1 VTLEPTPARIPEGES
16 SLEIGVKRVVGD
28 AEIGAA
34 LRIDAHVSAVG
45 DAYVVGGA
53 DAGKTLGRFFEQTSE
68 VKDAKDDDGEGK
80 VREVHFAVPS
90 TRESPGPIAKYEY
103 APKLQKT
110 FRNEALEAY
119 VRERSLDGIRTA
131 VLEDGTQVRYGL
143 VKFVE
148 QPALASLAADFPAD
162 FTPAKLA
169 QAQARFERLAASS
182 FAEQMRRTEHT
193 KRAGALVRLD
203 GATLVEPVAGYV
215 PVAVGSTPATGEGAT
230 FTCSVTW

>member
-1 VTLEPTPARIPEGES
+1 VVPGE
-16 SLEIGVKRVVGD
+16 LEID
-28 AEIGAA
+28 AA

-53 DAGKTLGRFFEQTSE
+53 DAGKTLGRFFDRTAE
-68 VKDAKDDDGEGK
+68 VKDQVDDGTGK
-80 VREVHFAVPS
+80 TIDRHFAAPS
-90 TRESPGPIAKYEY
+90 TRESPGPIAGYDY
-103 APKLQKT
+103 TPRPQT
-110 FRNEALEAY
+110 TYRNEALEAY

-193 KRAGALVRLD
+193 RRAGALVRLD
-203 GATLVEPVAGYV
+203 GATLIEPVAGYV